1 MHYNSFSKAMK
12 ERFGHSVYK
21 LSLESGM
28 TCPNRD
34 GTLGT
39 GGCIFCGE
47 QGAGEFAERLGD
59 DIEEQIQKAKDR
71 VSFKTKANTGY
82 IAYFQSFTNTYA
94 PVDYLEKLYMP
105 IVQRDDICALSIA
118 TRPDCLS
125 EPVVKLLKRLNRI
138 KPVWVELGLQTI
150 HESTAKLI
158 RRGYDTSVYDDSV
171 KRLKS
176 AGIDTVTH
184 MIIGLPYETEEMIY
198 ETASH
203 ISRIGSDGI
212 KLHLLFILKN
222 TELEQM
228 YQKGEYTPLEI
239 DEYIKLLAGCVRRL
253 SPEMVI
259 HRLTG
264 DGAKK
269 DLVAPLWSGNKKRV
283 LAAINEYFEKENVV
297 QGELYESLII

>member
-1 MHYNSFSKAMK
+1 MYYNSFSKAM
-12 ERFGHSVYK
+12 RQQFGRPIYK

-47 QGAGEFAERLGD
+47 NGAGEFAERLGA
-59 DIEEQIQKAKDR
+59 DIEAQIQRAKDR

-94 PVDYLEKLYMP
+94 PVDYLERLYMP
-105 IVQRDDICALSIA
+105 IVQREDICAMSIA

-125 EPVVKLLKRLNRI
+125 QPVVELLKRINKI
-138 KPVWVELGLQTI
+138 KPVWIELGLQTI

-158 RRGYDTSVYDDSV
+158 RRGYETSVYYDSM
-171 KRLKS
+171 KRLKA
-176 AGIDTVTH
+176 AGIQVVTH
-184 MIIGLPYETEEMIY
+184 MIIGLPNETEEMIY
-198 ETASH
+198 ETASY
-203 ISRIGSDGI
+203 IARTGSDGI
-212 KLHLLFILKN
+212 KLHLLYILRG

-228 YQKGEYTPLEI
+228 FLKNEYTPLEMN
-239 DEYIKLLAGCVRRL
+239 EYIRLLAGCIRRL
-253 SPEMVI
+253 PPEMVI

-269 DLVAPLWSGNKKRV
+269 DLVAPLWSGDKKKV
-283 LAAINEYFEKENVV
+283 LAAVNEYFESENVV
-297 QGELYESLII
+297 QGSLV